1 MGDQKLPEFPPGYLP
16 KLIPEKLPDS
26 APAGSKAYRFIDANS
41 VMNATLTSIS
51 VVDGVLTCEIATIHP
66 GERVVM
72 RPQNKSEPI
81 ESHVI
86 IAPGGYVDPV
96 LLQQ

>member
-1 MGDQKLPEFPPGYLP
+1 LAELLP
-16 KLIPEKLPDS
+16 KLISESPPGS
-26 APAGSKAYRFIDANS
+26 APAGSRAYRFVDANQ

-51 VVDGVLTCEIATIHP
+51 AIDGVLTYEIATIHP
-66 GERVVM
+66 GERLII

-86 IAPGGYVDPV
+86 IVPGGYVDPA